1 MESNDLITVV
11 LSVLSVVLS
20 GVFGVRTTR
29 LAHTL
34 DPKRRYTA
42 RFELQPIE
50 LDYAVTADGPKPA

>member
-1 MESNDLITVV
+1 MESNDLITILTVV

-34 DPKRRYTA
+34 DPNGAAPPGSNFSRSSSNT
-42 RFELQPIE
+42 L
-50 LDYAVTADGPKPA
+50 

>member
-1 MESNDLITVV
+1 MENNDLTVV
-11 LSVLSVVLS
+11 LSVLSVLLS

-42 RFELQPIE
+42 GFELQPIE
-50 LDYAVTADGPKPA
+50 LDYAGTADGPKPA

>member
-11 LSVLSVVLS
+11 LSVLSVVRS
-20 GVFGVRTTR
+20 SVFGVRVTR
-29 LAHTL
+29 LAHKL

-42 RFELQPIE
+42 GFELQPIE